1 MNLKQ
6 KTDLMWKCLAVAIF
20 STCTITA
27 CSNDGNESPP
37 TLSFMT
43 ATDSALSTAQ
53 QISAERYVKNGIYLM
68 KKSQATAVEGT
79 ADDTAAPA
87 SYSTTNTQIAG
98 VDEADRIEYNGDYLF
113 VADLPVWT
121 PSHGEVKKVRI
132 LARQNDY
139 SLTEAATISLQEN
152 LNVAGMYLYEDILGV
167 VSHSFQYYA
176 MADILLDSSPWQQPE
191 NDTYIDI
198 YGVAE
203 PASPNTVSNIRID
216 GGLINSRRIDN
227 HLFIA
232 TQFVPNLEDLPDA
245 GTSNRSLV
253 DLYNA
258 ILAKDSSELVPKI
271 TINGQTSDLYQLTDC
286 LLPQRA
292 TEHNGHTQMVSVVKI
307 NLDNPMNF
315 SSLCLLTEAHGLF
328 ASADH
333 LYLHAR
339 GEESTIVH
347 KISLGNEIR
356 YQATAS
362 VVGTL
367 GWQSSAQ
374 FRLAERD
381 GKLLAV
387 TTVGAWS
394 QDPEHMLHILEQQG
408 SELVEIATLPNES
421 QPAPIGKPGEAI
433 YAVRFFEDRAFI
445 VTFEQVDPLYVIDL
459 TDLYA
464 PRVAGELEIP
474 GFSSYLHPMENGLL
488 LGVGQQVR
496 NDAIPVSGSTPLE
509 TPIEEGMK
517 VSLFDVLDPANP
529 VVLGEF
535 VWPEAYTPVEYDH
548 RSLSVLKTD
557 SGYQFA
563 LPSQSWGFDDSG
575 YWFTQNALQTL
586 VVNEADRTLSL
597 IDSISPAT
605 EDDYYIGS
613 YEDRSVLHNGHIY
626 YLRGNKVYHTLWQPG
641 ATVDGPY

>member
-6 KTDLMWKCLAVAIF
+6 QTDLMWKCLAVAIF

-53 QISAERYVKNGIYLM
+53 QVSAERYVKNGMYLM
-68 KKSQATAVEGT
+68 KTAQATAVEGA
-79 ADDTAAPA
+79 ADDAAAPA
-87 SYSTTNTQIAG
+87 SFSTTNTQIAG

-121 PSHGEVKKVRI
+121 ASEGEVKKVRI

-139 SLTEAATISLQEN
+139 SLTEAATISLQDN
-152 LNVAGMYLYEDILGV
+152 LNVAGMYLYEDTLGV

-176 MADILLDSSPWQQPE
+176 MAEILVDSSPWQQPE
-191 NDTYIDI
+191 YDTYIDI

-203 PASPNTVSNIRID
+203 PASPSTVSNIRID

-258 ILAKDSSELVPKI
+258 SLAKDSSELVPQI
-271 TINGQTSDLYQLTDC
+271 TIDGQTHPLFQLNDC
-286 LLPQRA
+286 LLPQQA
-292 TEHNGHTQMVSVVKI
+292 TNKNGHTQMVSVVKI
-307 NLDNPMNF
+307 DLDNPTDY
-315 SSLCLLTEAHGLF
+315 SALCLLTEAHGLF

-333 LYLHAR
+333 LYLHAST
-339 GEESTIVH
+339 GERTVVH
-347 KISLGNEIR
+347 KVALGSEVR

-362 VVGTL
+362 VAGIL

-374 FRLAERD
+374 FKLAERD

-387 TTVGAWS
+387 TTLGTRS
-394 QDPEHMLHILEQQG
+394 SDPQHELHVLEQQG
-408 SELVEIATLPNES
+408 SELVEVATLPNES

-433 YAVRFFEDRAFI
+433 YAVRFVNDRAYI
-445 VTFEQVDPLYVIDL
+445 VTFERIDPLYVIDL
-459 TDLYA
+459 TDLHA
-464 PRVAGELEIP
+464 PAIIGELEIP

-496 NDAIPVSGSTPLE
+496 ADAIPASGTTPQE
-509 TPIEEGMK
+509 TPIEDGMK

-529 VVLGEF
+529 LVLGEY
-535 VWPEAYTPVEYDH
+535 VWPDAYTPVEYDH
-548 RSLSVLKTD
+548 RSLSVLKTNH
-557 SGYQFA
+557 GYQFA
-563 LPSQSWGFDDSG
+563 LPSQTWGFDDNG
-575 YWFTQNALQTL
+575 YWFTRNALQTL
-586 VVNEADRTLSL
+586 EVDEANRLLSL
-597 IDSISPAT
+597 IDSVTPT
-605 EDDYYIGS
+605 EEDDYYIGS

-626 YLRGNKVYHTLWQPG
+626 YVRGNKVYHALWQPD
-641 ATVDGPY
+641 AVVNGPY